1 MGDYME
7 KENIKYNTNE
17 RNGRTSTKKRKKK
30 KNKSRKFILL
40 AIILCILIVGI
51 IYFLTTFQS
60 FNIAQVIVTGTER
73 YSVEQ
78 LQEKL
83 DIQIGN
89 NIFKEMFLSSK
100 IDYSDLAYIE
110 DIKLRMNSNNKL
122 ELKITE
128 RNSLYIAFNK
138 DNNKYYRLDEN
149 GYILEECD
157 VSSKTETE
165 VVMLGIAFDVEVKIG
180 SKISDVYL
188 SKFDSYLNIKN
199 EYEKT
204 TLKDYGIITK
214 VKFDNSFTTITVN
227 DKLDVILQDNN
238 DLKYKMSLLQGIV
251 EKLSADSVGTIDM
264 TKTNP
269 VYSAY

>member
-7 KENIKYNTNE
+7 KENLKYNTDE
-17 RNGRTSTKKRKKK
+17 RNARTSTKKRKKK
-30 KNKSRKFILL
+30 KNKSKKFILIT
-40 AIILCILIVGI
+40 IILCLVIVGI
-51 IYFLTTFQS
+51 IYFLTTFQA
-60 FNIAQVIVTGTER
+60 FNISEVIVTGTER
-73 YSVEQ
+73 YSVEE

-122 ELKITE
+122 ELQITE
-128 RNSLYIAFNK
+128 RSSLYIAFNK
-138 DNNKYYRLDEN
+138 EDSKYYRLDEN

-157 VSSKTETE
+157 LSTKNDNE
-165 VVMLGIAFDVEVKIG
+165 VIMSGISFDVEVKIG
-180 SKISDVYL
+180 TKISDVYL
-188 SKFDSYLNIKN
+188 SKFDSYLKIKD

-204 TLKDYGIITK
+204 SLKDYGVITK
-214 VKFDNSFTTITVN
+214 VKFDNSLTTITIN
-227 DKLDVILQDNN
+227 DKIDVILQDNN
-238 DLKYKMSLLQGIV
+238 DLKYKMSLLQGII

>member
-89 NIFKEMFLSSK
+89 NIFKEM
-100 IDYSDLAYIE
+100 
-110 DIKLRMNSNNKL
+110 
-122 ELKITE
+122 
-128 RNSLYIAFNK
+128 
-138 DNNKYYRLDEN
+138 
-149 GYILEECD
+149 
-157 VSSKTETE
+157 
-165 VVMLGIAFDVEVKIG
+165 
-180 SKISDVYL
+180 
-188 SKFDSYLNIKN
+188 
-199 EYEKT
+199 
-204 TLKDYGIITK
+204 
-214 VKFDNSFTTITVN
+214 
-227 DKLDVILQDNN
+227 
-238 DLKYKMSLLQGIV
+238 
-251 EKLSADSVGTIDM
+251 
-264 TKTNP
+264 
-269 VYSAY
+269 